1 MSATSIGIGLA
12 TVATVAVAIQSLA
25 VRLGTRTRTVTD
37 VVAVIFAINLAV
49 LVPATTIL
57 YGDDLGLTPMSTAAF
72 AAGGILGSLLARFA
86 LFVGIER
93 LGASRAEPL
102 KSTFPLVAVV
112 GAVVWLRESL
122 TPSLIAGVAL
132 LVGGAVAVSWDARAS
147 PATAAG
153 RRALADL
160 RFPLAAALVL
170 GIDPIFT
177 AVGLGAGTPSLVG
190 VTVRVLAAAAAFGL
204 YLGWRRLRSGR
215 RLRVGRNRWLALAG
229 LANTV
234 YLGAYLAALDRAPVS
249 VVAPI
254 LGASPLVV
262 LVGSALFVQSEERV
276 TVRLG
281 AAVAVLVVGVVL
293 VLRG

>member
-1 MSATSIGIGLA
+1 MSATSIGLGLA
-12 TVATVAVAIQSLA
+12 ALAAVALAVQSLA

-49 LVPATTIL
+49 LVPATAVV
-57 YGDDLGLTPMSTAAF
+57 YGGDLGLTPTATAAF
-72 AAGGILGSLLARFA
+72 AAGGILGSLLARYA

-102 KSTFPLVAVV
+102 KSTFPLVAVI

-122 TPSLIAGVAL
+122 TPSLVAGVAL

-147 PATAAG
+147 SATAAG

-160 RFPLAAALVL
+160 RFPLAAALLL
-170 GIDPIFT
+170 GIDPVFT
-177 AVGLGAGTPSLVG
+177 AVGLGAGTPSVVG

-204 YLGWRRLRSGR
+204 YLAWRRLRGGR
-215 RLRVGRNRWLALAG
+215 RLRVGRNRWLVLAG
-229 LANTV
+229 LANTL

-254 LGASPLVV
+254 LGASPLLV

-276 TVRLG
+276 TPRLG
-281 AAVAVLVVGVVL
+281 AAVAVLVAGVVL